1 MPHYYAQNYA
11 GIMWT
16 TLTANGPSCVD
27 QERTSLSKR
36 IVFIVTQLNG
46 LDALNINDLTIPDS
60 AHDSAPCQTGN
71 TDHDCHKIKIE
82 HDIIDKPVKPDN
94 NLLVRLK

>member
-1 MPHYYAQNYA
+1 MKVSPE
-11 GIMWT
+11 T
-16 TLTANGPSCVD
+16 TANRSSCVD
-27 QERTSLSKR
+27 QERTSLRKR

-46 LDALNINDLTIPDS
+46 LDNINDLTIPDS
-60 AHDSAPCQTGN
+60 AHDSAPSQTGK

-82 HDIIDKPVKPDN
+82 HDIIDKPVKADN